1 MDTIQ
6 VSPVPHTPPERTP
19 IMAWLIRLALLGT
32 TALLLLL
39 FLGILFVA
47 IRQVQYRGLVYPGLS
62 AYGINLSG
70 MTKAQAVDALSAKFT
85 FGKTAIF
92 TFRDGGK
99 VWQHSAAELGVRLDP
114 QKAVDMAY
122 AWGRDSSL
130 LGNVIHQAQ
139 ALLEG
144 YTVEADVVYDQS
156 AASGFLK
163 SVAAEIDRPT
173 KDASILITGTIVN
186 STAGQIGRQLDIP
199 ATLGNL
205 RPAILNLNTGGEI
218 PLIIKE
224 SKPAILESQGAADK
238 VRAALSGPIDLYIA
252 AGQATPGPTA
262 TPTEAPT
269 QTPTDTP
276 PSDSPAVPPGGPWQ
290 VGTNFIAGLISII
303 RVDDGNGSAH
313 YDVKANT
320 DPLKAYLTSLAPQ
333 LAIDPVNARFMFNES
348 TNQLDILK
356 GSTDGRTLNVDV
368 TLEAVKQALFRRD
381 NRRVALKFDAQ
392 PAKVNSKSTAKDLG
406 ITEEIAEA
414 TTFFYGST
422 PERRVNISVA
432 ASKFQGVIIEPGQTF
447 SFNDTLGDVSPEQG
461 YQSGLVI
468 VGNRTIAGVGGGV
481 CQVSSTVFQAAFF
494 AGFPFKERYAHGY
507 RVGYYESSAALAG
520 GTRYTGAV
528 GLDATV
534 YGPIVD
540 LKFVNDTPYYLLIES
555 IFRDADR
562 SLTIKFFS
570 TDTGRVVTKDGP
582 YLSNVVPHGATK
594 YTENA
599 DLAPGQSRQVDYA
612 VDGVDVHV
620 YRTIRQN
627 GQIVVNHEDF
637 FSHYLPWSAVFE
649 VAPGFAPKTG
659 GQG

>member
-252 AGQATPGPTA
+252 A
-262 TPTEAPT
+262 
-269 QTPTDTP
+269 
-276 PSDSPAVPPGGPWQ
+276 
-290 VGTNFIAGLISII
+290 
-303 RVDDGNGSAH
+303 
-313 YDVKANT
+313 
-320 DPLKAYLTSLAPQ
+320 
-333 LAIDPVNARFMFNES
+333 
-348 TNQLDILK
+348 
-356 GSTDGRTLNVDV
+356 
-368 TLEAVKQALFRRD
+368 
-381 NRRVALKFDAQ
+381 
-392 PAKVNSKSTAKDLG
+392 
-406 ITEEIAEA
+406 
-414 TTFFYGST
+414 
-422 PERRVNISVA
+422 
-432 ASKFQGVIIEPGQTF
+432 
-447 SFNDTLGDVSPEQG
+447 
-461 YQSGLVI
+461 
-468 VGNRTIAGVGGGV
+468 
-481 CQVSSTVFQAAFF
+481 
-494 AGFPFKERYAHGY
+494 
-507 RVGYYESSAALAG
+507 
-520 GTRYTGAV
+520 
-528 GLDATV
+528 
-534 YGPIVD
+534 
-540 LKFVNDTPYYLLIES
+540 
-555 IFRDADR
+555 
-562 SLTIKFFS
+562 
-570 TDTGRVVTKDGP
+570 
-582 YLSNVVPHGATK
+582 
-594 YTENA
+594 
-599 DLAPGQSRQVDYA
+599 
-612 VDGVDVHV
+612 
-620 YRTIRQN
+620 
-627 GQIVVNHEDF
+627 
-637 FSHYLPWSAVFE
+637 
-649 VAPGFAPKTG
+649 
-659 GQG
+659 